1 MEAVDAA
8 AIRVRGLGGYAGSEP
23 RCRAAGPSSAAR
35 LSHLGP
41 GTSRRPRRRGLA
53 QDRRGGRHVPRIS
66 RRAGLC
72 LQRPPPHRARRFP
85 APRRRTP
92 IRAGGLMVDRTSP
105 EFRSYVELYDRASL
119 LELGRLADEVR
130 WKLHPENVVTY
141 IIDRNINYTNVCVAD
156 CKFCA
161 FYRRPKH
168 PEGYLLSYEEIG
180 RKIDELK
187 AIGGVQILMQG
198 GHNPY
203 IPFEWYLD
211 LRRGEAVNVDG
222 VVTLV
227 VSRSAA
233 VHQASPR
240 HPHSRLLPVGDRFL
254 RRPFRHDYRRGHP
267 RADGRRPRLDSEW
280 RRRDSGPK
288 RPG

>member
-8 AIRVRGLGGYAGSEP
+8 TIRVRGLGRQAFGCLCSYFISP
-23 RCRAAGPSSAAR
+23 KSPAR

-41 GTSRRPRRRGLA
+41 RAPRRPRRRGLA
-53 QDRRGGRHVPRIS
+53 QDRRGGRHLPRIP

-72 LQRPPPHRARRFP
+72 LQRPPPHRAGGFP
-85 APRRRTP
+85 AARRGTP
-92 IRAGGLMVDRTSP
+92 IRAGGLMVDRSSP

-119 LELGRLADEVR
+119 LELGRLADDVR

-141 IIDRNINYTNVCVAD
+141 IIDPNINYTNVCVAD

-203 IPFEWYLD
+203 I
-211 LRRGEAVNVDG
+211 
-222 VVTLV
+222 
-227 VSRSAA
+227 RSSGISICCATSSA
-233 VHQASPR
+233 TTRFTFTASPR
-240 HPHSRLLPVGDRFL
+240 
-254 RRPFRHDYRRGHP
+254 RR
-267 RADGRRPRLDSEW
+267 SI
-280 RRRDSGPK
+280 SS
-288 RPG
+288 